1 MDSKENGNSPRSF
14 FFSSPFSLS
23 YKFLKFLFNSKLKV
37 TVNTQPTLSD
47 RLTLFDFVPFTL
59 DILKF
64 FKLNLKYLIANQI

>member
-1 MDSKENGNSPRSF
+1 MATALGVSF
-14 FFSSPFSLS
+14 FLPPFPSLTN
-23 YKFLKFLFNSKLKV
+23 FFKFLFNSKLKV